1 MSVNAQL
8 TDRERVELT
17 KKTYDELQLGDTIK
31 IDQHYLG
38 TVCRNVYA
46 KDLSLIHIS
55 EPTRPY

>member
-46 KDLSLIHIS
+46 KDGC
-55 EPTRPY
+55 EPSSFQVRMK